1 MTSTDSANRI
11 IRDMSDEEYHRRP
24 ELSSTG
30 ARLLLKSTAKFAYAQ
45 THKQSPKAVWDLG
58 TAAHT
63 KVLGT
68 GARAI
73 AYPPEHLTPSGNVST
88 KAATVEWAE
97 QQRDAG
103 LTPITPKEMRAVDR
117 MAEAVLAHPAAR
129 ALLEQDGTPETSM
142 FATDPDTGV
151 EMRARFDYLPSFAV
165 ADPWTV
171 DLKTACDASPEGFAR
186 AAGEHRYDIQQ
197 EFYLHAYGIVTGDY
211 TARMKFIAV
220 EKEPPYL
227 VGVYPLSLEFAELG
241 RAKVRQ
247 ALETYA
253 ACKASNVWPGYPE
266 DADPLQPPSWLMF
279 TEGLIE

>member
-1 MTSTDSANRI
+1 MSDYGNRI

-30 ARLLLKSTAKFAYAQ
+30 ARKLLESPAKFAYAQ
-45 THKQSPKAVWDLG
+45 THPQPHKQAFDVGHAVH
-58 TAAHT
+58 AR
-63 KVLGT
+63 VLGV
-68 GARAI
+68 GSPVEVLDYDSYR
-73 AYPPEHLTPSGNVST
+73 T
-88 KAATVEWAE
+88 KAAQDA
-97 QQRDAG
+97 RDAAYTAG
-103 LTPITPKEMRAVDR
+103 LVPMLAKDMGPINGMV
-117 MAEAVLAHPAAR
+117 EAVLAHPAAK
-129 ALLEQDGTPETSM
+129 ALLEQDGTPETSL

-151 EMRARFDYLPSFAV
+151 EMRARFDYLPSFSV

-171 DLKTACDASPEGFAR
+171 DLKTARDASPDGFAR

-211 TARMKFIAV
+211 TARMKFVAV

-253 ACKASNVWPGYPE
+253 ACKAADIWPGYPS
-266 DADPLQPPSWLMF
+266 DADPLQPPTWLAF
-279 TEGLIE
+279 LEGVID